1 MTQRRNGR
9 FIIAIVSGLIVLVL
23 LVLLPTA
30 FRRAPAQ
37 PTTSLVCLG
46 GSEKSGLMADPNVK
60 KVLEQKYHL
69 AVDFRAMGSLDQ
81 ALMTTQEI
89 KGRGADCLWPS
100 SAAAQLVFEA
110 KHPPGDFPGYQA
122 DTVLNSPEVL
132 YTGPETLNTLLVQG
146 VVEERGGKYVIIRL
160 QDLLTKYVLPGRTW
174 ESISAPTLRGP
185 VRVDSTDPAQSNSGF
200 TLYLMELG
208 VIATNDVYRSP
219 TPEQAHAALPT
230 MQKLYQMQGLQA
242 RSSGFG
248 FDQWLLQGGEVSAP
262 LYAGYE
268 SQIIEKIARNP
279 DIAEQIRNQVRVLYP
294 EPTVY
299 NAHPIL
305 ALNSKAR
312 PLIQAMKDPDIQKT
326 AWKQYGFRSI
336 ILGTSNVSDFP
347 QIPLA
352 DRILTTNVPSA
363 EVILMLEGCLKDNVC
378 T

>member
-9 FIIAIVSGLIVLVL
+9 FVIAIVSGLLVLVL
-23 LVLLPTA
+23 LVLLPTV

-37 PTTSLVCLG
+37 PTTSLVCIG
-46 GSEKSGLMADPNVK
+46 GSEKSGLMADATVK
-60 KVLEQKYHL
+60 KVLQDKYHL
-69 AVDFRAMGSLDQ
+69 AVDFRAMGSIDQ

-89 KGRGADCLWPS
+89 TSRGADCLWPS
-100 SAAAQLVFEA
+100 SEAAQLVFEA
-110 KHPPGDFPGYQA
+110 KHPLSDFPGYQA
-122 DTVLNSPEVL
+122 ETVLNSPEVL
-132 YTGPETLNTLLVQG
+132 YTGPETINALLAQG
-146 VVEERGGKYVIIRL
+146 IVEQRGNKYFIIKM
-160 QDLLTKYVLPGRTW
+160 QDLLTKYVLAGKTW
-174 ESISAPTLRGP
+174 ESIGTPTLRGP

-208 VIATNDVYRSP
+208 ILATNDVFHAP
-219 TPEQAHAALPT
+219 TPDQARATLPM
-230 MQKLYQMQGLQA
+230 MQKIYQMQGLQA

-248 FDQWLLQGGEVSAP
+248 FDQWLLQGGEDSAP

-268 SQIIEKIARNP
+268 SQVIEKIVQNP
-279 DIAEQIRNQVRVLYP
+279 DIAEQIRNQVRILYP

-305 ALNSKAR
+305 ALNGKAR

-326 AWKQYGFRSI
+326 AWKQYGFRSTT
-336 ILGTSNVSDFP
+336 LGISNVSDFP

-363 EVILMLEGCLKDNVC
+363 EVILMLEGCLKDNAC
-378 T
+378 S